1 MQTNNY
7 SCVALACLFTT
18 PQPGCRGG
26 LGVHWLLL
34 LLLVLLF
41 LLLVLLFLLLLKADS
56 PITCCLCSLLLQGGT
71 CC

>member
-41 LLLVLLFLLLLKADS
+41 LLLLKADS